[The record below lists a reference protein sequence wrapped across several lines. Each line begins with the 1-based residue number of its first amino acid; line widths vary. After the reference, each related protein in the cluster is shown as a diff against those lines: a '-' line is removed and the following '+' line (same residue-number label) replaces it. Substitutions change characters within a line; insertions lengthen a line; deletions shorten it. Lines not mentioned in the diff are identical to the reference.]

1 MTTFNLGSH
10 LAHPALQ
17 RLPRHAPALVT
28 ALLIVALAAAVA
40 RLTWD
45 WLTPP
50 ATLPPP
56 PPPARTAA
64 APAAPVADPAQ
75 RIAQRH
81 LFGKATTAQPA
92 VTTTPIDAPDTRL
105 NFTLR
110 GVYATDDENEGYA
123 LIASRGGREKLYRVG
138 DKLPGNIRLSAV
150 YPDRVILDRGGR
162 FETLRL
168 RSTRATG
175 SVLRPP
181 GLPRP
186 GGDNRRLGPN
196 SATARLRQE
205 VLRNPAKL
213 GQYVNAVPVRRN
225 GRFVGF
231 RIVTRQSHPALRELD
246 LRSGDIITEVNG
258 IRLDRPEKG
267 FQVLQ
272 QLARA
277 HSVSVTLERGG
288 RVIHVNRSL

>member
-1 MTTFNLGSH
+1 MTNLDLGSH

-17 RLPRHAPALVT
+17 RLLRHAPALVT

-50 ATLPPP
+50 AALPPP
-56 PPPARTAA
+56 PAAPARTATA
-64 APAAPVADPAQ
+64 PPAPAADPAL

-81 LFGKATTAQPA
+81 LFGKAAAQPA
-92 VTTTPIDAPDTRL
+92 ASAPIDAPETRL

-123 LIASRGGREKLYRVG
+123 LIASSGGREKLYRVG

-168 RSTRATG
+168 LSTRATG

-181 GLPRP
+181 DPPRP
-186 GGDNRRLGPN
+186 SGGSRRLGPN

-213 GQYVNAVPVRRN
+213 GQYVNAEPVRRN

-231 RIVTRQSHPALRELD
+231 RIVTRRSHPALRELD

-277 HSVSVTLERGG
+277 RSVSVTLERGG